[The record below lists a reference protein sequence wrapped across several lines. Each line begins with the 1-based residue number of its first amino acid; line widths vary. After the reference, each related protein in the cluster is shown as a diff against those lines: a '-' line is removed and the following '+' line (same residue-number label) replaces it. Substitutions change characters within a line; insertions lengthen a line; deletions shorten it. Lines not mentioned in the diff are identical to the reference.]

1 MSLTVQYIIV
11 GVILS
16 AAAIWIAVKLQKKK
30 RGKTSEC
37 LGCGLYET
45 CSKLKKEGNKG
56 SAG

>member
-16 AAAIWIAVKLQKKK
+16 AAGIWIAVKLQKKK
-30 RGKTSEC
+30 RGKTPEC

-45 CSKLKKEGNKG
+45 CSKLKKKG
-56 SAG
+56 DFI